1 MRTRN
6 SDSPKSAA
14 PAKRTPQAGKRSAA
28 NAKTQTPTSSVDP
41 PTESPAT
48 ETATPKTLVTKRA
61 NAARA
66 KQVKPGDATSKSE
79 PEQSVVDQV
88 KASHEAIHAMPETKP
103 ASSTRI
109 VRKVVRKVIKKTP
122 VSTRAASGK
131 TQKSV
136 EAEKVK
142 NDKHWKEAESE
153 VEEMQNEGALLET
166 VSEVEKAKNEGPSKE
181 TVSEVEKAKNEG
193 PSKETGSEVE
203 MVKNEDPLNETINDS
218 KIDEPATSEKPLD
231 ENAQLA
237 TEDHNIGD
245 LERSLEKDS
254 GEIGDTEKL
263 FIENVEDLS
272 KDVESMTT
280 YVNSI
285 QAQDP
290 CKGKEKEQLKEEEE
304 KQTKSTKDEEEPENM
319 TIDTDE
325 GTNEELKRDDASID
339 EAGGEKIEAL
349 SDQEV
354 HEEFGGEDFADDDV
368 PENEPEAEASDE
380 ERVESNAA
388 ARERKI
394 RKEREIFVGGLDRD
408 ASEEEI
414 RKVFE
419 HAGEVVEVRIHKDP
433 STNKNKGYAFVQFAT
448 KEQASRA
455 LSEMK
460 NPVIH
465 GKRCGTAPSEDN
477 DTLFLGNICNTW
489 TKEAIKQKLKD
500 YGIEGVEN
508 ITLVADPRHE
518 GLSRGFAFIEFYCHA
533 EAMLAYKRLQKPDVI
548 FGHPER
554 TAKVAFAEPLRE
566 PDPEVMAQV
575 KSVFVDGLPPH
586 WDEDRVREMFKGF
599 GEIARIMLARN
610 MSTAKRKDF
619 GFVDFATHE
628 AAVSCVEGINTNGL
642 SDGDSKVKVRARLS
656 NPLPKMQAVKGG
668 MCGGFRIGHGG
679 SSTLP
684 RYFGRGFGR
693 GGRPFNQANF
703 QYGRGFNPRGP
714 GHGGRMGFPN
724 NQDFD
729 SPYPPFHG
737 RQNFGRGGRWGF
749 RGAHHQRPVPARSYL
764 DRMRHHSTDRG
775 HGEYDSFRRHP
786 YSFEDGYNR
795 SFTGRHFDDPYL
807 YDDASRGIKRSY
819 YMTDQDPDFAEPS
832 RHRPR
837 LDHSDSAV
845 SLHGSRYRDDLGS
858 DGSLYSQHYYGSD
871 YGGGP
876 YSSSYGD
883 DRSYGRGYYY

>member
-14 PAKRTPQAGKRSAA
+14 PAKKTPPTGKRSAA
-28 NAKTQTPTSSVDP
+28 NAKVLTPTSSVDP
-41 PTESPAT
+41 PGESPAT
-48 ETATPKTLVTKRA
+48 ETATPKTAVTKRA
-61 NAARA
+61 IAARA
-66 KQVKPGDATSKSE
+66 KSVKPSDDTSKSE
-79 PEQSVVDQV
+79 PEKSVEQAKSSD
-88 KASHEAIHAMPETKP
+88 EAIHVTPETKP

-109 VRKVVRKVIKKTP
+109 VRKVVRKVIKRTP
-122 VSTRAASGK
+122 VSARAASGK
-131 TQKSV
+131 TPKSG
-136 EAEKVK
+136 EAEMVK
-142 NDKHWKEAESE
+142 N
-153 VEEMQNEGALLET
+153 
-166 VSEVEKAKNEGPSKE
+166 EKPSKE
-181 TVSEVEKAKNEG
+181 TVSEVEKVKNEE
-193 PSKETGSEVE
+193 PSKETVSEVE
-203 MVKNEDPLNETINDS
+203 KVKNEEPSKETASEVEKVKNEEPSKETVKDSNNDETVD
-218 KIDEPATSEKPLD
+218 DEPATNEKSLV
-231 ENAQLA
+231 ENVQLS
-237 TEDHNIGD
+237 TEDQNIGN
-245 LERSLEKDS
+245 LEQSLKKDDE
-254 GEIGDTEKL
+254 EIGDPEQHL
-263 FIENVEDLS
+263 IENVENLS
-272 KDVESMTT
+272 KDVEPMTT
-280 YVNSI
+280 DVNSME
-285 QAQDP
+285 ARDP
-290 CKGKEKEQLKEEEE
+290 SKGKEKEQLKREEEE
-304 KQTKSTKDEEEPENM
+304 QTKSTEDKEELESM
-319 TIDTDE
+319 TIETVE
-325 GTNEELKRDDASID
+325 GINEELNRDDTSID

-368 PENEPEAEASDE
+368 PENEAEAEALDE
-380 ERVESNAA
+380 ERVELNAA

-394 RKEREIFVGGLDRD
+394 RKEREVFVGGLDRD

-586 WDEDRVREMFKGF
+586 WDEDHVREKFKGF
-599 GEIARIMLARN
+599 GEIARVMLARN

-628 AAVSCVEGINTNGL
+628 AAVSCVEGVNTNGL

-679 SSTLP
+679 SSTFP

-693 GGRPFNQANF
+693 GGRPFNRANF

-724 NQDFD
+724 NPDFD

-749 RGAHHQRPVPARSYL
+749 RGAHHQRPVPARPYL
-764 DRMRHHSTDRG
+764 DRIRQGATDRG
-775 HGEYDSFRRHP
+775 RGEYDSFRRHP
-786 YSFEDGYNR
+786 YSFEEGHNR
-795 SFTGRHFDDPYL
+795 PFTGRHFDDPYL
-807 YDDASRGIKRSY
+807 YDDASHGIKRSY

-837 LDHSDSAV
+837 LDHSGSAV
-845 SLHGSRYRDDLGS
+845 SLHGSRYRDDMGA
-858 DGSLYSQHYYGSD
+858 DGSLYTQHYYGSD

-876 YSSSYGD
+876 YPSSYGD
-883 DRSYGRGYYY
+883 DRPYGRGYYY